1 MTKIRFLLLSL
12 LLASGFVPGLA
23 LAAGSSVP
31 MKSAQV
37 DLGDKAALQRGASLY
52 MSYCSG
58 CHAISYHRYSRIAED
73 LDLTVEQVEQNLIY
87 NDQKIGETINTGIN
101 KDDAQAWFGK
111 APPDLSVISRAKA
124 QGPDWVYNY
133 LHSFYVDESRPMG
146 WNNTVFPGA
155 SMPHVLWELQGAQHA
170 KTEPKHKN
178 AKGEA
183 QACAMGEYKGECI
196 IGFELAATPKGRL
209 SPEQYD
215 RVAKDITTFLAY
227 VGEPGAAKRE
237 AIGVWVVLFLA
248 FFTFL
253 AYLLKVEFWR
263 DVH

>member
-12 LLASGFVPGLA
+12 LLAPGLA
-23 LAAGSSVP
+23 LASGAAE

-58 CHAISYHRYSRIAED
+58 CHAISYHRYSRTAED
-73 LDLTVEQVEQNLIY
+73 LGLTNVQVEQNLIY
-87 NDQKIGETINTGIN
+87 NDQKIGETINTGMR

-111 APPDLSVISRAKA
+111 APPDLSVEARAKE
-124 QGPDWVYNY
+124 QGADWIYNY
-133 LHSFYVDESRPMG
+133 LTSFYVDESRPSG

-155 SMPHVLWELQGAQHA
+155 SMPHVLWELQGIQHA

-183 QACAMGEYKGECI
+183 ESCHMGEYKGECI
-196 IGFELAATPKGRL
+196 VGFEVAAEPKARM

-215 RVAKDITTFLAY
+215 RVAKDITAFLAY
-227 VGEPGAAKRE
+227 VGEPSAAKRE
-237 AIGVWVVLFLA
+237 SIGVWVVLFLA
-248 FFTFL
+248 FFTFM

>member
-1 MTKIRFLLLSL
+1 MTKIRLLFLSL

-23 LAAGSSVP
+23 LASEGGP
-31 MKSAQV
+31 QMKSAQV

-58 CHAISYHRYSRIAED
+58 CHAISYNRYSRLSED
-73 LDLTVEQVEQNLIY
+73 LGLTTEQVEQNLIY
-87 NDQKIGETINTGIN
+87 NDQKIGETMNTGMN
-101 KDDAQAWFGK
+101 AADATAWLGK
-111 APPDLSVISRAKA
+111 APPDLSVEARAKKEGA
-124 QGPDWVYNY
+124 DWIYNY
-133 LHSFYVDESRPMG
+133 LISFYVDESRPTG

-155 SMPHVLWELQGAQHA
+155 SMPHVLWEMQGMQHA

-183 QACAMGEYKGECI
+183 EACEMGEYKGECI
-196 IGFELAATPKGRL
+196 IGFELSEQPKPRMT
-209 SPEQYD
+209 PEQFD
-215 RVAKDITTFLAY
+215 RVAKDITAFLAY
-227 VGEPGAAKRE
+227 VGEPNAAKRE
-237 AIGVWVVLFLA
+237 STGVWVVLFLA

-263 DVH
+263 DIH